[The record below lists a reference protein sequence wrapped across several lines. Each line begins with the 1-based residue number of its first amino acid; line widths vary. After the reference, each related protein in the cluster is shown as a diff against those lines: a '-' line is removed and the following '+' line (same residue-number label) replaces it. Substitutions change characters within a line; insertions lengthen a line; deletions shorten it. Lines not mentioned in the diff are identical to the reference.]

1 MSAGNI
7 GYLFYKDYFEDF
19 FKRGLKPQEDSEE
32 STRYFGNKNKIIL
45 DNSNVYEIE
54 KINSIGKDQLYFK
67 TTYPGLLI
75 GSGYSH
81 IISCK
86 DEFKL
91 GFEFDYTTGLP
102 VINGS
107 SVKGML
113 RSMFYSKEDPLAKE
127 KMEYINDLISDLGEN
142 YKVNNLGEFKELT
155 DQIFEGKNK
164 DQSIPMSDRDIFF
177 EAVIDIEETKNLNS
191 NNKNLL
197 GEDFITPHNENE
209 LKNPIPLKFIKVMP
223 NVIWRFQF
231 DLKDSFKNESGRK
244 DYELKAIDKKRLF
257 ERMILDLGIGAKT
270 NVGYGRLEKYKMD

>member
-7 GYLFYKDYFEDF
+7 GYLYYKEYFEDF

-32 STRYFGNKNKIIL
+32 STKYFCNKNKIIIGT
-45 DNSNVYEIE
+45 SNVYEIQ

-75 GSGYSH
+75 GSGYNH

-86 DEFKL
+86 EEFKL

-113 RSMFYSKEDPLAKE
+113 RSMFYSKEDPLVND
-127 KMEYINDLISDLGEN
+127 KMEYINDLISDLGIKN
-142 YKVNNLGEFKELT
+142 YKMDNLDKFKELT
-155 DQIFEGKNK
+155 DQIFEGKDK
-164 DQSIPMSDRDIFF
+164 DNNIPISDRDIFF
-177 EAVIDIEETKNLNS
+177 EAVIDIEKTKNLNG
-191 NNKNLL
+191 NNINLL

-209 LKNPIPLKFIKVMP
+209 LKNPTPLKFIKVMP
-223 NVIWRFQF
+223 NVVWRFQF
-231 DLKDSFKNESGRK
+231 DLKDSFKNESSRK
-244 DYELKAIDKKRLF
+244 DYVLKAIDKKRLF
-257 ERMILDLGIGAKT
+257 ERIILDLGIGAKT
-270 NVGYGRLEKYKMD
+270 NVGYGRLENIK

>member
-7 GYLFYKDYFEDF
+7 GYLYYKEYFEDF

-32 STRYFGNKNKIIL
+32 STRYFGNKNKIIIG
-45 DNSNVYEIE
+45 NSIVYEIE
-54 KINSIGKDQLYFK
+54 EINSIGKDKLYFK

-75 GSGYSH
+75 GSGYNH

-113 RSMFYSKEDPLAKE
+113 RSMFYSKEDPLVDE
-127 KMEYINDLISDLGEN
+127 KMKYINDLISDLGKN
-142 YKVNNLGEFKELT
+142 YQVSSLDKFKELT

-164 DQSIPMSDRDIFF
+164 DKSISMSDRDIFF
-177 EAVIDIEETKNLNS
+177 EAVIDIVETKKLNR
-191 NNKNLL
+191 NNINLL

-209 LKNPIPLKFIKVMP
+209 LKNPTPLKFIKVMP
-223 NVIWRFQF
+223 NVVWRFQF
-231 DLKDSFKNESGRK
+231 DLKDSFENESGRK

-257 ERMILDLGIGAKT
+257 ERIILDLGIGAKT
-270 NVGYGRLEKYKMD
+270 NVGYGRLENIK